1 MKSNKSDDVPY
12 QEQLFIDPLIHAPA
26 RFRILS
32 NLYLVGWIDFLFLRN
47 LTGLTKGNL
56 SSHLIKL
63 EEAGYVSIKK
73 EFIGKIS
80 RTTISLS
87 DSGRE
92 AFNLYRKNMKNILDE
107 LPE

>member
-1 MKSNKSDDVPY
+1 MKSHKSDDTPH
-12 QEQLFIDPLIHAPA
+12 QEQLFIDPLIHVPT

-32 NLYLVGWIDFLFLRN
+32 NLYLVGWVDFLFLRN

-63 EEAGYVSIKK
+63 EEAGYVLIKK
-73 EFIGKIS
+73 EFVNKIS

-92 AFNLYRKNMKNILDE
+92 AFNLYRKNMKIMLDE
-107 LPE
+107 IPE